1 MEVYE
6 LIELLEITD
15 ELKTDEIHNRIFD
28 YWREQYDGQTPDII
42 IEDIADS
49 WMPSVLD
56 YLKENY

>member
-15 ELKTDEIHNRIFD
+15 ELKTDEIRNRIFD
-28 YWREQYDGQTPDII
+28 YWREQYDGQTPDTI